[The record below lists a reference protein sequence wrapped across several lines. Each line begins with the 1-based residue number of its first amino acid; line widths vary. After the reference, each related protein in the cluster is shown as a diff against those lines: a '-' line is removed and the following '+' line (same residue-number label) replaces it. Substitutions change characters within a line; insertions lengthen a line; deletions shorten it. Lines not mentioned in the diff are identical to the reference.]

1 MLQKTYGMTYV
12 HIDGMT
18 YVHIDDLLKLVH
30 VYRNPLQQ
38 MHVCVYR
45 NYYTHSS

>member
-1 MLQKTYGMTYV
+1 VWQKTYGMTYV

-30 VYRNPLQQ
+30 VYRNPVVTNAC
-38 MHVCVYR
+38 MCV
-45 NYYTHSS
+45 